1 MTLVVVRGALSNYWQ
16 PLEEGT
22 SISSKYHCQVANA
35 RSARLLG
42 SFGAIVAVVALAL
55 GPFSQQIAT
64 YKIRSV
70 ESDVGAIIPRALN
83 YTGALAGNTSTSQ

>member
-1 MTLVVVRGALSNYWQ
+1 M
-16 PLEEGT
+16 
-22 SISSKYHCQVANA
+22 SISISTKYHCHITDTP
-35 RSARLLG
+35 STRLLG
-42 SFGAIVAVVALAL
+42 SFGALVAVVALAL

-83 YTGALAGNTSTSQ
+83 FTPALAGNTSTSQ